1 MPTTTFANRTLDARP
16 DRVDLRD
23 RPYQP
28 RLRSLPLQ
36 YPPPDDI
43 TRYLARYEKDG
54 MILDQGSEGACTGFG
69 LAAVVNYL
77 RWKLAVD
84 AREKAPDKVSE
95 RMLYHLARFYDEWP
109 GEDYDGSS
117 CRGAMKGW
125 QRHGVC
131 AESFWHYRDA
141 QGNVTF
147 LRPERGWD
155 ADAATRPLG
164 AYYRIDKTSLTD
176 MQAALVEVGAIYAS
190 ASVHKG
196 WFLQP
201 VGRMASIGLPV
212 IEVPED
218 GKNVGGHAFALVGYT
233 REGFI
238 VQNSWGPSWG
248 VQGFG
253 ILPFTDWVERGSDA
267 WVAVM
272 GAPMEGAAAPRYHV
286 PVALEKGA
294 SRGLDRVP
302 LKPGAT
308 VESAPTLRDVP
319 AWSTEQVY
327 AHAIVLGNNGVV
339 LNRSLTAGGG
349 LDALRQAVLDE
360 PRAWLAAH
368 GAKQV
373 AIYAHGGLNSE
384 DGALDRVRLLGPYF
398 EANGIYPIFLVWR
411 TGFLESLAG
420 IVGDELRGVPSRG
433 IWSDLWKSIK
443 DQAKEARDRAIEVA
457 CQEVLVRAVWSQMK
471 QNAYAAAH
479 EPNPT
484 LGLTA
489 AHLQALVADDAA
501 VRLHLIGHSAG
512 AIMLGHFLDL
522 LPAASLR
529 AETCSLYAPA
539 CTVRFALDHYRP
551 AIEAGVIGRQALS
564 LDILSDARELGDT
577 VGPYGKSLL
586 YLVARALED
595 HHKTPVL
602 GMASVWARKAG
613 DPASTG
619 GLGGAELAGEVDKW
633 LAFWGAGNRPREL
646 SAPSVSDGRVSIPA
660 SHGCFDNDR
669 DTVTRTL
676 TRILGRAPKVP
687 VSDLHG
693 F

>member
-36 YPPPDDI
+36 YPPPVDI
-43 TRYLARYEKDG
+43 ARYLARYQQDQ
-54 MILDQGSEGACTGFG
+54 MILDQGREGACTGFG
-69 LAAVVNYL
+69 LAGVVNYL

-84 AREKAPDKVSE
+84 AGERAPEKVSE

-109 GEDYDGSS
+109 GEDYEGSS

-131 AESFWHYRDA
+131 AEALWQYRDA
-141 QGNVTF
+141 QGNVAF
-147 LRPERGWD
+147 LRPQPGWD
-155 ADAATRPLG
+155 ADAAKRPLG
-164 AYYRIDKTSLTD
+164 AYYRIDKDSITD

-201 VGRMASIGLPV
+201 VGRIAPIGLPV
-212 IEVPED
+212 IETPEN
-218 GKNVGGHAFALVGYT
+218 GENVGGHAFAFVGYT

-238 VQNSWGPSWG
+238 VQNSWGPGWG
-248 VQGFG
+248 VQGFA
-253 ILPFTDWVERGSDA
+253 ILPFTDWVARGSDA

-272 GAPMEGAAAPRYHV
+272 GAPMEGATAPRYHV
-286 PVALEKGA
+286 PVALEKGV

-302 LKPGAT
+302 LQGRTAA
-308 VESAPTLRDVP
+308 APAPARDVP
-319 AWSTEQVY
+319 AWSTEQAY
-327 AHAIVLGNNGVV
+327 AHAIVMGNNGIV
-339 LNRSLTAGGG
+339 LNRSLAAANG
-349 LDALRQAVLDE
+349 LDALRQAMLDE
-360 PRAWLAAH
+360 PRAWL
-368 GAKQV
+368 GAQKAKHV

-384 DGALDRVRLLGPYF
+384 EGALDRVRLLGPYF
-398 EANGIYPIFLVWR
+398 EANGVYPIFLVWR

-420 IVGDELRGVPSRG
+420 IVGDEIRGVPSRG
-433 IWSDLWKSIK
+433 IWSDLSKSIQ
-443 DQAKEARDRAIEVA
+443 DQSREARDRAIEVA
-457 CQEVLVRAVWSQMK
+457 CQEMLVRAVWSQMK

-479 EPNPT
+479 DPSPT
-484 LGLTA
+484 LGLA
-489 AHLQALVADDAA
+489 AEHLRTLIPRDSDL
-501 VRLHLIGHSAG
+501 RLHLIGHSAG
-512 AIMLGHFLDL
+512 SIILGYLLDEL
-522 LPAASLR
+522 GAQSLT
-529 AETCSLYAPA
+529 AQTCSLYAPA

-551 AIEAGVIGRQALS
+551 AIEAGVLGRQALS
-564 LDILSDARELGDT
+564 LDILSDGRELGDT

-586 YLVARALED
+586 YLVSRALED
-595 HHKTPVL
+595 HHKTPIL
-602 GMASVWARKAG
+602 GLASIWARKAG
-613 DPASTG
+613 DARTTDA
-619 GLGGAELAGEVDKW
+619 LGGPDLAGEVDKW
-633 LAFWGAGNRPREL
+633 LTFWGAGPRPREL
-646 SAPSVSDGRVSIPA
+646 SAPSVSDGRESIPA

-669 DTVTRTL
+669 DTITRTL
-676 TRILGRAPKVP
+676 GRILDRAPKVA

>member
-36 YPPPDDI
+36 YPPPVDI
-43 TRYLARYEKDG
+43 ARYLARYQQDQ
-54 MILDQGSEGACTGFG
+54 MILDQGQEGACTGFG
-69 LAAVVNYL
+69 LAGVVNYL

-84 AREKAPDKVSE
+84 AGEKAPDKVSE

-109 GEDYDGSS
+109 GEDYEGSS

-131 AESFWHYRDA
+131 AEALWPYRDA
-141 QGNVTF
+141 QGTVAF
-147 LRPERGWD
+147 VRPQTGWD
-155 ADAATRPLG
+155 ADAAKRPLG
-164 AYYRIDKTSLTD
+164 AYYRIDKDSLTD

-201 VGRMASIGLPV
+201 VGRMAPIGLPV
-212 IEVPED
+212 IETPESD
-218 GKNVGGHAFALVGYT
+218 GNVGGHAFALVGYT

-238 VQNSWGPSWG
+238 VQNSWGPGWG
-248 VQGFG
+248 VQGFA
-253 ILPFTDWVERGSDA
+253 IVPFTDWVQRGTDA

-286 PVALEKGA
+286 PVALEKGV
-294 SRGLDRVP
+294 SQGLDRVP
-302 LKPGAT
+302 LKNPARPTPAT
-308 VESAPTLRDVP
+308 ARDVP
-319 AWSTEQVY
+319 AWTTEQAY
-327 AHAIVLGNNGVV
+327 AHAVVMGNNGVV
-339 LNRSLTAGGG
+339 LNRSLTAANG
-349 LDALRQAVLDE
+349 LDALRQAMLDE
-360 PRAWLAAH
+360 PRAWLAAQK
-368 GAKQV
+368 AKHV

-384 DGALDRVRLLGPYF
+384 DGALDRIRLLGPYF

-420 IVGDELRGVPSRG
+420 IVGDEIRGVPSRG

-457 CQEVLVRAVWSQMK
+457 CQEMLVRAVWSQMK
-471 QNAYAAAH
+471 QNASAAVL
-479 EPNPT
+479 EPSPT
-484 LGLTA
+484 LGLA
-489 AHLQALVADDAA
+489 AQHLRTLIPKDSGLRV
-501 VRLHLIGHSAG
+501 HLIGHSAG
-512 AIMLGHFLDL
+512 SILLGHLLDQFS
-522 LPAASLR
+522 AQSLT
-529 AETCSLYAPA
+529 AQTCSLYAPA

-551 AIEAGVIGRQALS
+551 AIEAGVLGRQALS
-564 LDILSDARELGDT
+564 LDILSDARERADS

-586 YLVARALED
+586 YLVSRALED
-595 HHKTPVL
+595 HHKMPIL
-602 GMASVWARKAG
+602 GLASIWARKAG
-613 DPASTG
+613 DARTTDA
-619 GLGGAELAGEVDKW
+619 LGGPDLAGEVDKW
-633 LAFWGAGNRPREL
+633 LAFWGPGPRPREL
-646 SAPSVSDGRVSIPA
+646 SAPSVSDGRESIPA

-669 DTVTRTL
+669 DTITRTL
-676 TRILGRAPKVP
+676 ARILGREPKVA

>member
-36 YPPPDDI
+36 YPPPVDI
-43 TRYLARYEKDG
+43 ARYLARYQQDQ

-69 LAAVVNYL
+69 LAGVVNYL

-84 AREKAPDKVSE
+84 AGEKAPEKVSE

-109 GEDYDGSS
+109 GEDYEGSS

-131 AESFWHYRDA
+131 AETLWPYRDG
-141 QGNVTF
+141 QGSVAF
-147 LRPERGWD
+147 VRPQSGWD
-155 ADAATRPLG
+155 ADAAKRPLG
-164 AYYRIDKTSLTD
+164 AYYRIDKDSITD

-201 VGRMASIGLPV
+201 VGRMAPIGLPV
-212 IEVPED
+212 IETPES
-218 GKNVGGHAFALVGYT
+218 GGNVGGHAFALVGYT

-238 VQNSWGPSWG
+238 VQNSWGPGWG
-248 VQGFG
+248 VQGFA
-253 ILPFTDWVERGSDA
+253 ILPFTDWVQRGTDA

-286 PVALEKGA
+286 PVALEKGV
-294 SRGLDRVP
+294 SQGLDRVP
-302 LKPGAT
+302 LKDRAT
-308 VESAPTLRDVP
+308 PMPTMARDVP
-319 AWSTEQVY
+319 AWTTEQAY
-327 AHAIVLGNNGVV
+327 AHAIVMGNNGVV
-339 LNRSLTAGGG
+339 LNRSLTAANG
-349 LDALRQAVLDE
+349 LDALRQVMLDE
-360 PRAWLAAH
+360 PRTWL
-368 GAKQV
+368 GAQKAKHV

-384 DGALDRVRLLGPYF
+384 DGALDRARLLGPYF
-398 EANGIYPIFLVWR
+398 EANGIYPIFFVWR

-420 IVGDELRGVPSRG
+420 IVGDEIRGVPSRG

-457 CQEVLVRAVWSQMK
+457 CQEMLVRAVWSQMK
-471 QNAYAAAH
+471 QNAYAAAQ
-479 EPNPT
+479 EPKPT
-484 LGLTA
+484 LGLA
-489 AHLQALVADDAA
+489 SQHLRALIPKDSDL
-501 VRLHLIGHSAG
+501 RLHLVGHSAG
-512 AIMLGHFLDL
+512 SIILGHLLDQL
-522 LPAASLR
+522 GTQSLT
-529 AETCSLYAPA
+529 AQTCSLYAPA

-551 AIEAGVIGRQALS
+551 AIEAGVLGRQALS
-564 LDILSDARELGDT
+564 FDILSDPRELGDS

-586 YLVARALED
+586 YLVSRALED
-595 HHKTPVL
+595 HHKTPIL
-602 GMASVWARKAG
+602 GLASIWSRKPG
-613 DPASTG
+613 DPKTADA
-619 GLGGAELAGEVDKW
+619 LGGPELAGEVDKW
-633 LAFWGAGNRPREL
+633 LAFWGPGARPREL
-646 SAPSVSDGRVSIPA
+646 SAPSVSDGRESIPA
-660 SHGCFDNDR
+660 AHGCFDNDR
-669 DTVTRTL
+669 DTITRTL
-676 TRILGRAPKVP
+676 ARILGREPKVA

>member
-36 YPPPDDI
+36 YPAPVDI
-43 TRYLARYEKDG
+43 ARYLARYQQDQ

-69 LAAVVNYL
+69 LAGVVNYL

-84 AREKAPDKVSE
+84 AGEKAPEKVSE

-109 GEDYDGSS
+109 GEDYEGSS

-131 AESFWHYRDA
+131 AESFWQYRDA
-141 QGNVTF
+141 QGNVAF
-147 LRPERGWD
+147 VRPGSGWD
-155 ADAATRPLG
+155 ADAAKRPLG
-164 AYYRIDKTSLTD
+164 AYYRIDKDSITD

-201 VGRMASIGLPV
+201 VGRMAPIGLPV
-212 IEVPED
+212 IEVPEEGGD
-218 GKNVGGHAFALVGYT
+218 VGGHAFALVGYT

-238 VQNSWGPSWG
+238 VQNSWGPGWG
-248 VQGFG
+248 VQGFA
-253 ILPFTDWVERGSDA
+253 ILPFTDWVQRGSDG

-272 GAPMEGAAAPRYHV
+272 GAPMEGAAAPRYHA
-286 PVALEKGA
+286 PVALQKGA

-302 LKPGAT
+302 LKPGA
-308 VESAPTLRDVP
+308 SPAPALARDVP
-319 AWSTEQVY
+319 AWSTEQAY
-327 AHAIVLGNNGVV
+327 AHAIVMGNNGVV
-339 LNRSLTAGGG
+339 LNRSLTAADGV
-349 LDALRQAVLDE
+349 DSLRQAMLDQ
-360 PRAWLAAH
+360 PRAWLAAQK
-368 GAKQV
+368 AKHV

-384 DGALDRVRLLGPYF
+384 EGALDRVRLLGPYF
-398 EANGIYPIFLVWR
+398 EANGVYPIFLVWR
-411 TGFLESLAG
+411 TGFLESLAA
-420 IVGDELRGVPSRG
+420 IVGDEIRGVPSRG

-443 DQAKEARDRAIEVA
+443 DQAKEARDCAIEVA
-457 CQEVLVRAVWSQMK
+457 CQEVLVRAVWGQMK

-484 LGLTA
+484 LGLA
-489 AHLQALVADDAA
+489 AQHLRTLIPKNSD
-501 VRLHLIGHSAG
+501 VRLHLVGHSAG
-512 AIMLGHFLDL
+512 SIILGHLLDL
-522 LPAASLR
+522 LPAHSLT
-529 AETCSLYAPA
+529 AQTCSLYAPA

-551 AIEAGVIGRQALS
+551 AIEAGVLGRPALS
-564 LDILSDARELGDT
+564 FDILSKERELGDS

-595 HHKTPVL
+595 HHKTPIL
-602 GMASVWARKAG
+602 GMASVWARRAG
-613 DPASTG
+613 DAKTTDA
-619 GLGGAELAGEVDKW
+619 LGGPRLAGEVDKW
-633 LAFWGAGNRPREL
+633 LAFWGAGTRPREL

-669 DTVTRTL
+669 DTLTRTL
-676 TRILGRAPKVP
+676 ARILGREPKVA
-687 VSDLHG
+687 VTDLHG